1 MLRYSYMRI
10 LFNIMT
16 PREVKVLFSCKS
28 TYEWNENFF
37 SFPGSSDIVCF
48 HLSRICFLIFL
59 NIMSFSLW
67 TKFTLPFFFGLNLED
82 CEYIYSHV
90 TCEDDHPIDLVL
102 MGGKIPTSPPS
113 VVFQEGVEITFSCH
127 SSPTYV
133 HKLQSS
139 AALFTR
145 YHYIY
150 RLMYVLFCKKK
161 PKSIF
166 WLWRI
171 HHMYK
176 RRLKHRP
183 SQD

>member
-1 MLRYSYMRI
+1 MLRYMRI

-37 SFPGSSDIVCF
+37 FFSREFWHCVFSSFAYMLF
-48 HLSRICFLIFL
+48 
-59 NIMSFSLW
+59 NIS
-67 TKFTLPFFFGLNLED
+67 KHHVVFTLNQIYTPIFFGLNLED

-102 MGGKIPTSPPS
+102 MGGKIPTPPPS

-127 SSPTYV
+127 SSPTHV
-133 HKLQSS
+133 HKLQPS

-150 RLMYVLFCKKK
+150 RIMYVLFCNKN
-161 PKSIF
+161 PKSIC